1 VITME
6 MFGKVKRMYTRDKK
20 SLREIAKSTGLSRNT
35 IRKWVLETKQAGG
48 EPEYRRKE
56 MPSKLTAFHASLEL
70 ALKADALR
78 LRQYRRTAKALFVE
92 IKKQGYSGGYSRV
105 TDFVREW
112 RGVQGKAP
120 HAFVPLSFA
129 LGEAFQF
136 DWSTEGLM
144 VGGIYYNKVQLSHM
158 KLCASRAFWLVPPL
172 PTCLNLCSDC
182 AKG

>member
-1 VITME
+1 MITME

-20 SLREIAKSTGLSRNT
+20 SLHQISKQTGLSRNT
-35 IRKWVLETKQAGG
+35 LRKWVRDAQDGE

-56 MPSKLTAFHASLEL
+56 MPGKLTAFHAALEL

-78 LRQYRRTAKALFVE
+78 TKQYRRTAKALFVE

-120 HAFVPLSFA
+120 HAFVPLCFA

-136 DWSTEGLM
+136 DWSTEGLT
-144 VGGIYYNKVQLSHM
+144 VGGIY
-158 KLCASRAFWLVPPL
+158 
-172 PTCLNLCSDC
+172 
-182 AKG
+182 